1 MRESE
6 IKCPLLR
13 SEQEFRLSDFQPNA
27 LSASSYHE
35 PSESSNHLNA
45 TFSILG
51 EMSLGFI
58 GPVLTI
64 FQIIEK
70 NMSYL
75 AR

>member
-1 MRESE
+1 MRERE

-27 LSASSYHE
+27 YSTPLYHE
-35 PSESSNHLNA
+35 PSESSNHLFA
-45 TFSILG
+45 TSSLLE

-70 NMSYL
+70 NVSYL